1 MKKAAANPTQ
11 KYLEVAEIR
20 DGVVILGD
28 GRMRM
33 ILLAASVNFALKS
46 EQEQNALVGQY
57 QNFLNSLNFPIQI
70 VMQSRKLDLTNY
82 LKKLTERS
90 EVEKNE
96 LIRIQTV
103 DYVEFIKRL
112 ISIANIMDK
121 KFYVIIPFD
130 PPNLQK
136 RGLFDKIFHPGSTL
150 TVKISEEEFKS
161 YHEELIER
169 VNVVMNGIAGMEVRS
184 APLNTQQIIELYYSV
199 YNPEESGKERLIE
212 EQKLESPVI
221 SREKQN
227 SQTAKTETETDNNT
241 ENKATENKKE

>member
-1 MKKAAANPTQ
+1 MRKTPANPTQ
-11 KYLEVAEIR
+11 KYLEIAEIK
-20 DGVVILGD
+20 DGVIILND

-57 QNFLNSLNFPIQI
+57 QNFINSLNFPIQI

-82 LKKLTERS
+82 LKKLGDKS

-103 DYVEFIKRL
+103 DYIEFIKRL

-121 KFYVIIPFD
+121 KFYIIVPFD

-136 RGLFDKIFHPGSTL
+136 RGLFDKMFHPGSNMS
-150 TVKISEEEFKS
+150 VKISQEEFHS
-161 YHEELIER
+161 YREELIER
-169 VNVVMNGIAGMEVRS
+169 VNVVMNGVASMEVRS
-184 APLNTQQIIELYYSV
+184 ALLNTQQIIELYYSV
-199 YNPEESGKERLIE
+199 YNPEEASKERLIE
-212 EQKLESPVI
+212 EEKLESPVVGKI
-221 SREKQN
+221 KE
-227 SQTAKTETETDNNT
+227 NN
-241 ENKATENKKE
+241 NKSVSPKE

>member
-1 MKKAAANPTQ
+1 MGKTPANPTQ
-11 KYLEVAEIR
+11 KYLEIAEIK
-20 DGVVILGD
+20 DGVIILND

-57 QNFLNSLNFPIQI
+57 QNFINSLNFPIQI

-82 LKKLTERS
+82 LKRLGDRS

-103 DYVEFIKRL
+103 DYIEFIKRL

-121 KFYVIIPFD
+121 KFYIVVPFD

-136 RGLFDKIFHPGSTL
+136 RGLFDKIFHPGSNMS
-150 TVKISEEEFKS
+150 VKISAEEFHS
-161 YHEELIER
+161 YREELIER
-169 VNVVMNGIAGMEVRS
+169 VNVVMNGIASMEVRS
-184 APLNTQQIIELYYSV
+184 ALLNTQQIIELYYSA
-199 YNPEESGKERLIE
+199 YNPEEASKERLIE
-212 EQKLESPVI
+212 EEKLESPVVGKVK
-221 SREKQN
+221 ENNNK
-227 SQTAKTETETDNNT
+227 KTEP
-241 ENKATENKKE
+241 KE